1 MGMPTCDVMA
11 FGAHPD
17 DIELG
22 CGGTLAKLAAMG
34 RRVVLVDLTRGEMGT
49 RGTAETRA
57 QEAARA
63 AEILGA
69 AARENLALPDGKLA
83 PNEQAIRRVVD
94 VVRWYQPEVVFLPHD
109 QDRHPDHGHASEI
122 VYEGVFAAGLR
133 RYETGQAAFRPS
145 KLFYFMGFH
154 TFETEFIVDIT
165 DYAELKLDA
174 VAAYATQFDAR
185 VGSDPQ
191 TRLTAEGFWPSVE
204 HRMGYFGAMIGA
216 RFGEGFRMRGMLA
229 VDDPTTLNLSSF

>member
-1 MGMPTCDVMA
+1 MPTCDVMA

-22 CGGTLAKLAAMG
+22 CGGTLAKLAALG

-57 QEAARA
+57 REATRA

-69 AARENLALPDGKLA
+69 TARENLALADGRLQRDD
-83 PNEQAIRRVVD
+83 QAIRRVVD
-94 VVRWYQPEVVFLPHD
+94 VVRWYRPQTVFLPHD
-109 QDRHPDHGHASEI
+109 QDRHPDHVHTSEI

-133 RYETGQAAFRPS
+133 RYETGQEAFRPS
-145 KLFYFMGFH
+145 KLFYFMGFY
-154 TFETEFIVDIT
+154 TFEPDFVVDVS
-165 DYAELKLDA
+165 DHAQLKLDA
-174 VAAYATQFDAR
+174 VAAYATQFDSR

-191 TRLTAEGFWPSVE
+191 TRLTAEGFWPSLE
-204 HRMGYFGAMIGA
+204 HRMGYYGAMIGV
-216 RFGEGFRMRGMLA
+216 RFGEGFRARGTLA
-229 VDDPTTLNLSSF
+229 VNDPTTLDLASF